1 MASLIANEFSEA
13 TNDLHLSALMAV
25 GFVLFV
31 VTLIVNAIAR
41 WLVWRR
47 GGRRARDDRRAAA
60 HDSATRAACARARAP
75 ARHERRHGRAHLRS
89 PRPSRSSRSSSS
101 SRYLLKQGAGAL
113 SLDFFTNMPKPVGE
127 AGGGMANAIVGT
139 LILIGIASVGRT
151 AGRHRRGTVSRR
163 AAAGRKLA
171 NVVRFLAD
179 VLNGLP
185 SIVMGIFAWQFL
197 VRPFG
202 HFSALA
208 GGAAIGA
215 MMIPLVTRTTEEMV
229 RTVPQSLREAAL
241 ALGYPRWRTSLQI
254 VLRTALGG
262 IVTGVL
268 VAVARVAGET
278 APLLFTAFGNQFWS
292 TNLTQ
297 PIAALPLQIFVYAIS
312 PYDDWH
318 AQAWA
323 GALVLIGLVL
333 VISVVARFVARS
345 RHGAGK

>member
-1 MASLIANEFSEA
+1 MSAGAAGRDRPEIRPRVSGLARRRGVSIVMVSLTCIAA
-13 TNDLHLSALMAV
+13 
-25 GFVLFV
+25 
-31 VTLIVNAIAR
+31 AIAVVPL
-41 WLVWRR
+41 LVIL
-47 GGRRARDDRRAAA
+47 G
-60 HDSATRAACARARAP
+60 
-75 ARHERRHGRAHLRS
+75 
-89 PRPSRSSRSSSS
+89 
-101 SRYLLKQGAGAL
+101 YLLKQGAGAL
-113 SLDFFTNMPKPVGE
+113 SLGFFTNMPKPVGE
-127 AGGGMANAIVGT
+127 EGGGMANAIVGT
-139 LILIGIASVGRT
+139 LMLLGIASMVGLPVGIG
-151 AGRHRRGTVSRR
+151 AGLYLAERRGTR
-163 AAAGRKLA
+163 LA
-171 NVVRFLAD
+171 NLVRFLAD

-278 APLLFTAFGNQFWS
+278 APLLFTAFGNSFWS
-292 TNLTQ
+292 TNLQQ
-297 PIAALPLQIFVYAIS
+297 PIAALPLQIFTYAIS

-318 AQAWA
+318 EQAWA
-323 GALVLIGLVL
+323 GALVLIALVL
-333 VISVVARFVARS
+333 VISLIARVVTRA
-345 RHGAGK
+345 RHGGGHD

>member
-1 MASLIANEFSEA
+1 LSTGVLPLRTRFGRVNSGRLMRRRISSGVMIALSFLAASL
-13 TNDLHLSALMAV
+13 AV
-25 GFVLFV
+25 VP
-31 VTLIVNAIAR
+31 LIVI
-41 WLVWRR
+41 LV
-47 GGRRARDDRRAAA
+47 
-60 HDSATRAACARARAP
+60 
-75 ARHERRHGRAHLRS
+75 
-89 PRPSRSSRSSSS
+89 
-101 SRYLLKQGAGAL
+101 YLIKAGAGAL
-113 SLDFFTNMPKPVGE
+113 SVGFFTHMPRPAGE

-139 LILIGIASVGRT
+139 LILVGVASLIGLPVGIG
-151 AGRHRRGTVSRR
+151 AGLYLAEHKG
-163 AAAGRKLA
+163 AKLA
-171 NVVRFLAD
+171 ELVRFLAD

-185 SIVMGIFAWQFL
+185 SIVMGIFAWEFL
-197 VRPFG
+197 VKPLG

-208 GGAAIGA
+208 GGAALGA

-278 APLLFTAFGNQFWS
+278 APLLFTVIGNQFWS
-292 TNLTQ
+292 VNLTQ
-297 PIAALPLQIFVYAIS
+297 PIAALPLQIYTYATG

-323 GALVLIGLVL
+323 GALVLIALVL
-333 VISVVARFVARS
+333 IVSVIARIMTRA
-345 RHGAGK
+345 RHGGGHE

>member
-1 MASLIANEFSEA
+1 MS
-13 TNDLHLSALMAV
+13 TSALAAPRGGARLPRLARRKGMS
-25 GFVLFV
+25 V
-31 VTLIVNAIAR
+31 VMIALTCLAAAIAVVPL
-41 WLVWRR
+41 LVIL
-47 GGRRARDDRRAAA
+47 A
-60 HDSATRAACARARAP
+60 
-75 ARHERRHGRAHLRS
+75 
-89 PRPSRSSRSSSS
+89 
-101 SRYLLKQGAGAL
+101 YLLKQGASAL
-113 SLDFFTNMPKPVGE
+113 SVDFFTKMPAPVGE
-127 AGGGMANAIVGT
+127 TGGGMANAIVGT
-139 LILIGIASVGRT
+139 LILIGIACVVGLPIGIG
-151 AGRHRRGTVSRR
+151 AGLY
-163 AAAGRKLA
+163 LA
-171 NVVRFLAD
+171 EQKGARLAELVRFLAD

-197 VRPFG
+197 VRPLG

-215 MMIPLVTRTTEEMV
+215 MMIPLITRTTEEMV

-292 TNLTQ
+292 TDLSQ
-297 PIAALPLQIFVYAIS
+297 PIAALPLQIFTYAIS

-323 GALVLIGLVL
+323 GSLVLIALVLI
-333 VISVVARFVARS
+333 ISLIARFATRA
-345 RHGAGK
+345 RHGRAND

>member
-1 MASLIANEFSEA
+1 M
-13 TNDLHLSALMAV
+13 T
-25 GFVLFV
+25 
-31 VTLIVNAIAR
+31 AIAP
-41 WLVWRR
+41 VH
-47 GGRRARDDRRAAA
+47 G
-60 HDSATRAACARARAP
+60 ARARP
-75 ARHERRHGRAHLRS
+75 RARGLARRRGVSIVMVTLTCLAAALAVV
-89 PRPSRSSRSSSS
+89 PLVVILA
-101 SRYLLKQGAGAL
+101 YLLKQGAGAL
-113 SLDFFTNMPKPVGE
+113 SIDFFTSMPKPVGE
-127 AGGGMANAIVGT
+127 SGGGMANAIVGT
-139 LILIGIASVGRT
+139 LILIGIASVVGLPVGIG
-151 AGRHRRGTVSRR
+151 AGLYLAEQRGT
-163 AAAGRKLA
+163 KLA

-297 PIAALPLQIFVYAIS
+297 PIAALPLQIFTYAIS
-312 PYDDWH
+312 PYDEWH

-333 VISVVARFVARS
+333 VISIIARFVTRG
-345 RHGAGK
+345 RQAGGHD